1 MQLLSA
7 ALDLPHVGIVVH
19 SARLVGNLSTS
30 NRGLDMCSVLLDRL
44 VNLAEDYMYGF
55 KLLKFSKIK
64 ITIFLNF

>member
-7 ALDLPHVGIVVH
+7 ALDLAHVGIVVH

-44 VNLAEDYMYGF
+44 VNLAEDYMYGS
-55 KLLKFSKIK
+55 KLLKFSKMK
-64 ITIFLNF
+64 KKFLN